1 MKLTELMIGD
11 LLEYN
16 GKYTK
21 AIDMVSC
28 GSTYPLTLVEIAD
41 PERVRL
47 VFKQDLE
54 KVKPIAITPEILKA
68 NGFVEKEA
76 GKGRLVWT
84 DGETVDIE
92 MWKTCGPKWSL
103 EILSK
108 DRMQGMTLLI
118 PSVHELQHAVR
129 LMGLYDFANNL
140 VIEEGGK
147 Q

>member
-11 LLEYN
+11 QV
-16 GKYTK
+16 KYQGLYTEVVD
-21 AIDMVSC
+21 IVSC
-28 GSTYPLTLVEIAD
+28 GSTYPLTLANIKD
-41 PERVRL
+41 PEDVRL
-47 VFKQDLE
+47 LFGQNLKD
-54 KVKPIAITPEILKA
+54 VKPIAITPEILKA

-140 VIEEGGK
+140 VIEEGG
-147 Q
+147 QQ